1 MLKDRELVDR
11 CLAGEA
17 DAFHGLVDRHR
28 DALYRLVYRFLG
40 NHHDALEISQDAF
53 ARAWEKLTTFDRSRS
68 FRVWL
73 MSVAANLARDL
84 LRKRGRRGLVHSDD
98 LLRGAAGGG
107 SPERAATEREEHER
121 LREAVDR
128 LPDEKRLVVV
138 LRYFEG
144 LSLAEMEEIVGD
156 PRNTLKVRLHRARKD
171 LLRELDGE

>member
-1 MLKDRELVDR
+1 MLKDRELVER

-17 DAFHGLVDRHR
+17 DAFHGLVDRYR

-40 NHHDALEISQDAF
+40 NHHDALEMTQETF
-53 ARAWEKLTTFDRSRS
+53 ARAWEKLATFDVNRP

-73 MSVAANLARDL
+73 FSVGANLSRDL

-98 LLRGAAGGG
+98 MLRGAPGGE
-107 SPERAATEREEHER
+107 SPERAAATREEHER
-121 LREAVDR
+121 LREAVTR
-128 LPDEKRLVVV
+128 LPDEKRLVVI

-144 LSLAEMEEIVGD
+144 MSLAEMAEIVGE

-171 LLRELDGE
+171 LLREMDGK